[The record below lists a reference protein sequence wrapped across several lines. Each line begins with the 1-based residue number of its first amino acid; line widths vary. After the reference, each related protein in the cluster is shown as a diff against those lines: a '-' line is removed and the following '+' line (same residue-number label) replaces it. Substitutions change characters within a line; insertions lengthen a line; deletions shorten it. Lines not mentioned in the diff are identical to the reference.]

1 MDSTQELKTKLSN
14 LKLQL
19 KSRYP
24 ISAMAMFGSY
34 AWNEQTKNSDVD
46 ILVELDGRIG
56 IKFIDLANEL
66 EKALGLKVDLV
77 SKKGIKDR
85 YFKAIW
91 FDLCLKK
98 MALYWL
104 QTCWS
109 LPKKFNFNIIIAL
122 LFTMPNTTIKIPTYI
137 RLIEYL

>member
-1 MDSTQELKTKLSN
+1 MDSTRELKTKLSS

-19 KSRYP
+19 KKHYP
-24 ISAMAMFGSY
+24 IASMAIFGSY
-34 AWNEQTKNSDVD
+34 ARNEQTTNSDVD

-85 YFKAIW
+85 YFKAIQS
-91 FDLCLKK
+91 DLI
-98 MALYWL
+98 YV
-104 QTCWS
+104 
-109 LPKKFNFNIIIAL
+109 
-122 LFTMPNTTIKIPTYI
+122 
-137 RLIEYL
+137 